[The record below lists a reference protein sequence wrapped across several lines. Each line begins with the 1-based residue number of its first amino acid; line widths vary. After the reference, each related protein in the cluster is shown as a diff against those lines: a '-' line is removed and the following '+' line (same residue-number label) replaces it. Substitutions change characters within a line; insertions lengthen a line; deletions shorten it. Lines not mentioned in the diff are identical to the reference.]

1 MYSASCLRCSGQELT
16 QLPDLTDEI
25 KFFECPSCHRQYAQ
39 KPGAALTYRWLHPIS
54 IALYEFSFRTEPNGG
69 FAPRAASSVTKGRSA
84 EEIDR
89 VAREI
94 EIELK
99 DPTQQVRDILGTKA
113 SEEACREFL
122 TSVVTLL
129 KSPVRE

>member
-1 MYSASCLRCSGQELT
+1 MYKASCLRCSGQELT
-16 QLPDLTDEI
+16 QLPKLTDEI
-25 KFFECPSCHRQYAQ
+25 KLFECSSCHRQYAQ
-39 KPGAALTYRWLHPIS
+39 KPGGPLTYRWLHPIS
-54 IALYEFSFRTEPNGG
+54 LALYEFSFRSEPKDG
-69 FAPRAASSVTKGRSA
+69 FASRAAQALTRGRSA
-84 EEIDR
+84 EEIDL
-89 VAREI
+89 VVREI
-94 EIELK
+94 EIELR